1 MFLEEKNLISL
12 LENFKCFENQ
22 PRIAVG
28 VSGGP
33 DSMALAYLLS
43 KWIKKNKGKLYCVIF
58 DHNIRSNSKYE
69 AYQVKDMLK
78 NLKIKA
84 SIIKPNKNKLI
95 KKNMEN
101 ARLNRFTGL
110 LNFCKKKNILHLFL
124 GHHFDD
130 NLETYLIR
138 KINGSNLEGLD
149 SMNHISFLNNIQI
162 LRPFLK
168 IKKSSIISYN
178 KKNKIKFINDPSNLD
193 INYTRVKVRNFL
205 RNKTYKRQ
213 VQNDFLEIKIQ
224 IPHYKKMI
232 WELFIRSLVGIK
244 KNQIIVNFK
253 KLVKNDNLI
262 IEKHILLIL
271 KYLLLAKKQ
280 TKSSKI
286 NQFIAIIKKPN
297 FKIYNLS
304 GIIIKKNSDFLI
316 FSQK

>member
-12 LENFKCFENQ
+12 LKNFKCFENQ

-43 KWIKKNKGKLYCVIF
+43 KWIKKNKGKLYCIIF
-58 DHNIRSNSKYE
+58 DHNIRSNSKHE

-78 NLKIKA
+78 NLKIEA

-110 LNFCKKKNILHLFL
+110 LNFCKKNNILHLFL

-138 KINGSNLEGLD
+138 KLNGSNLEGLD
-149 SMNHISFLNNIQI
+149 SMNYISFLNNIQI

-168 IKKSSIISYN
+168 IKKSSIIYYN

-193 INYTRVKVRNFL
+193 MNYTRVKVRNFL
-205 RNKTYKRQ
+205 RNKTYKKQ
-213 VQNDFLEIKIQ
+213 V
-224 IPHYKKMI
+224 
-232 WELFIRSLVGIK
+232 
-244 KNQIIVNFK
+244 
-253 KLVKNDNLI
+253 
-262 IEKHILLIL
+262 
-271 KYLLLAKKQ
+271 
-280 TKSSKI
+280 
-286 NQFIAIIKKPN
+286 
-297 FKIYNLS
+297 
-304 GIIIKKNSDFLI
+304 
-316 FSQK
+316 